1 MPQQPAQQG
10 FQHLQHQMQAS
21 PLPGQQ
27 PQQMPMG
34 MANDALPPN
43 MTPNQPQQPFQ
54 MPMQQSQQQQP
65 QAPGPPMTPQE
76 NAILM
81 EMANRLMQQA
91 PPEEKNQ
98 VRANI
103 TKRMDPNA
111 LNSYAQR
118 GQDPVIVY
126 YRNQALN
133 QYRNDKKRQQ
143 LQQQLAL
150 SQGQN
155 MSNAAPP
162 MQHQRSMN
170 PSPLNG
176 QTQPPTSM
184 GGNGDFGFL
193 GNMDNIANQQQQ
205 GISAQESGQVV
216 VPANGAQRN
225 ATPQPGGMPGQQMG
239 HPNNRMSQQHL
250 LMQQRMQAAQQQQQ
264 QQQQQSQA
272 QARMN
277 AQSKAAQMGLQGQPG
292 GMGNGPMPPQQSPAM
307 ATLNAPLRTP
317 SQMSHTEAQQ
327 ANSNPAFG
335 QPLDQ
340 RFAQG
345 NPRVG
350 PGGAMNVAG
359 FNPALFNNLTQQ
371 QRQEISGVPPDK
383 LNEVMHKWNEQ
394 RQLNASNMVGRP
406 PIPMPG
412 NNQGQPGQQ
421 VPQPGP
427 FNSQNPGNQFNMNGQ
442 RPQQPTAMTPQQ
454 TMLLQQQIARL
465 QQSNT
470 MQRGNVPP
478 GGMANEQRM
487 MAQMDTL
494 DIPPNLLTHQSMPRG
509 IPPEVKKWGPLK
521 AWVQQNPSIGPE
533 YVEGIKNLQKAH
545 WSNLMRARAQQA
557 GQAGAMQPPGP
568 GGQATMPTIPAG
580 MNAPVAPMGQ
590 PPMQFPNGMNV
601 SGQRQIGMAEIN
613 SVRNHP
619 SGKMLQASDEQIRMF
634 LMKQQ
639 MSQGRQQQQAANMQL
654 QNQQMQN
661 HLAQMNG
668 QPPRP
673 GQPGQPPQNLNAR
686 GPNQPPSAQ
695 VTAPKQTAA
704 PEAPVSTTNASNANR
719 GPRPQPSNARNA
731 APTSSPAQPANKLK
745 RASSDDVVEISN
757 PNNQQPARTAPQQP
771 PVQKQPS
778 QQGRQQLTQAQVAAL
793 DPEARRRYEMHL
805 KMERFKT
812 IAQEDASIKPAA
824 DIYMDQ
830 ETKANVVIALGG
842 IIQPLQNMGRAVM
855 RWYQV
860 MGNDARLK
868 QFFRLVS

>member
-1 MPQQPAQQG
+1 
-10 FQHLQHQMQAS
+10 
-21 PLPGQQ
+21 
-27 PQQMPMG
+27 MG
-34 MANDALPPN
+34 MTNDSLPPN
-43 MTPNQPQQPFQ
+43 MTPNQQQQPFQ

-76 NAILM
+76 NAIIL

-91 PPEEKNQ
+91 PDDEKAQ

-103 TKRMDPNA
+103 TKRMEPNA

-118 GQDPVIVY
+118 GQDPVIVF
-126 YRNQALN
+126 YRNQALT
-133 QYRNDKKRQQ
+133 QFRSDKRR
-143 LQQQLAL
+143 QLAQQMAL
-150 SQGQN
+150 AQQGQN
-155 MSNAAPP
+155 LSNAAPP

-184 GGNGDFGFL
+184 GGNPDFGFL
-193 GNMDNIANQQQQ
+193 GNMDSITNQQQQ
-205 GISAQESGQVV
+205 GINAQESGQVV

-239 HPNNRMSQQHL
+239 HPNNRTPQQHL
-250 LMQQRMQAAQQQQQ
+250 LMQQRLQAAQQQQQ
-264 QQQQQSQA
+264 QQQHSQA
-272 QARMN
+272 QARLN

-307 ATLNAPLRTP
+307 PTLNTPLRTP
-317 SQMSHTEAQQ
+317 SQMGHQEAPQ
-327 ANSNPAFG
+327 ANPNTGFG
-335 QPLDQ
+335 QPLDP

-345 NPRVG
+345 NPRAG
-350 PGGAMNVAG
+350 PGGAMNAAG
-359 FNPALFNNLTQQ
+359 LNPALFNTLTQQ

-383 LNEVMHKWNEQ
+383 LNDVMQKWNEQ
-394 RQLNASNMVGRP
+394 RQLNASNMSGRP

-427 FNSQNPGNQFNMNGQ
+427 FNSQNPANQFNMNGQ
-442 RPQQPTAMTPQQ
+442 RPQQGAAMTPQQ

-465 QQSNT
+465 QQNNT
-470 MQRGNVPP
+470 MQQRGNVPP
-478 GGMANEQRM
+478 VGIPNEQRM
-487 MAQMDTL
+487 MAQMDTV
-494 DIPPNLLTHQSMPRG
+494 DFPPNLLNHQSMPRN
-509 IPPEVKKWGPLK
+509 IPAEIKKWGPLK
-521 AWVQQNPSIGPE
+521 AWAQQNPTVAPDF
-533 YVEGIKNLQKAH
+533 VENIKKLQQMH
-545 WSNLMRARAQQA
+545 WTNIMRARASQA
-557 GQAGAMQPPGP
+557 GQPGPMQP
-568 GGQATMPTIPAG
+568 GGQGGQSTMPTIPAG

-590 PPMQFPNGMNV
+590 PPMQFPNGMNMP
-601 SGQRQIGMAEIN
+601 GQRQIGPAEIN

-634 LMKQQ
+634 LIKQQ
-639 MSQGRQQQQAANMQL
+639 MNQGRQQQVANMQL

-661 HLAQMNG
+661 HMAQMNG

-673 GQPGQPPQNLNAR
+673 GQPGQPQQNLNVR
-686 GPNQPPSAQ
+686 GPNQPPQAQ
-695 VTAPKQTAA
+695 IPASKQPAA
-704 PEAPVSTTNASNANR
+704 PEPPVSTANASNANR
-719 GPRPQPSNARNA
+719 APRSQPNNARNA

-745 RASSDDVVEISN
+745 RASSDDIVEISN
-757 PNNQQPARTAPQQP
+757 PNGQQPARTAPQQT

-778 QQGRQQLTQAQVAAL
+778 QQGRQPLTQAQVAAL
-793 DPEARRRYEMHL
+793 DPEARRKYEMSL
-805 KMERFKT
+805 KMERFKQ
-812 IAQEDASIKPAA
+812 IAQEEMPPKPAA

-830 ETKANVVIALGG
+830 ETKVNVLNALRG
-842 IIQPLQNMGRAVM
+842 IIQPLQNMGRAVL

-860 MGNDARLK
+860 IRDDARLR